1 MWSTHYISEYK
12 KRDSRLVIFFV
23 VVVFHLFVFSF
34 YSHPSCNLYV
44 THVFITA
51 SGELSLSNLKLMV
64 IGP

>member
-1 MWSTHYISEYK
+1 MF
-12 KRDSRLVIFFV
+12 FFV